1 MTDLT
6 NLITYLPEDWEDS
19 FEIQA
24 THPIVAK
31 MLTEI
36 LLEAIK
42 TAPTLTSDLDSA
54 LKEIAGLF
62 KEVRHLKDVRK
73 EGYEMGVR
81 AALGKVID
89 VEVRTPTARDALLDA
104 SAKLYGLLE
113 EMRHSRKKTADKPLK
128 T

>member
-1 MTDLT
+1 MANLT
-6 NLITYLPEDWEDS
+6 ELISFLPDNWEDS
-19 FEIQA
+19 FEIKVEN
-24 THPIVAK
+24 PIVAK

-36 LLEAIK
+36 LIEAIK
-42 TAPTLTSDLDSA
+42 TAPTLTSDLDSS

-113 EMRHSRKKTADKPLK
+113 EMRHSRKKTLDKPLK